1 MQILP
6 IFALR
11 LAGRP
16 AAQDKLPFGQHKW
29 GGGAPEGRDGG
40 ASALPIK
47 PLRQSLRDCHLPI
60 WLRKM
65 GRTSK

>member
-6 IFALR
+6 IFA
-11 LAGRP
+11 
-16 AAQDKLPFGQHKW
+16 KHKW

-40 ASALPIK
+40 VSALSEQ

-65 GRTSK
+65 ERNK